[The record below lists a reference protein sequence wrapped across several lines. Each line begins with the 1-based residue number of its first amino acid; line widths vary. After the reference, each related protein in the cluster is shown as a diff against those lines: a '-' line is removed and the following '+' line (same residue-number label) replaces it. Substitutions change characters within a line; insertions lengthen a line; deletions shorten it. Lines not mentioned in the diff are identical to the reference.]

1 MMTERTTASGAIQ
14 TLSSFR
20 WVLLSIAGLTFLL
33 LAVSIFVFVKPR
45 TTIRSAI
52 DVGFVSVY
60 GKDELVDT
68 PELVAKR
75 IPAVYAPA
83 VLSEMAKK
91 DVPAATLGA
100 LQNSTAES
108 IGRTVALQS
117 VTDPSAEADAKE
129 FQQKVLD
136 RIIEDQKWRSNFLR
150 EAGAARTVLAKQS
163 ADELAQQITDDQK
176 AIDELKALSDEFRVS
191 LRAQREDLASQQLQR
206 HASQQSDPAFADDNT
221 QLHGPREL
229 ISAQLNLLGN
239 LTIERTE
246 LARELMAARV
256 LHEARKSELA
266 RAQLAARSVT
276 ETRVTL
282 APESMATTAGSR
294 RLGFLFIA
302 AVASVLAAFA
312 AAAVLHNFV
321 VTQT

>member
-1 MMTERTTASGAIQ
+1 MMTESTTASGALQ
-14 TLSSFR
+14 TLSSYR
-20 WVLLSIAGLTFLL
+20 WTLLSIAGLTFLL
-33 LAVSIFVFVKPR
+33 LAVSILVLVKPR
-45 TTIRSAI
+45 ATIRSAI
-52 DVGFVSVY
+52 EIGFVSVN

-117 VTDPSAEADAKE
+117 VTNPSAEADAKE

-136 RIIEDQKWRSNFLR
+136 RIIEDQKWRSSFLR
-150 EAGAARTVLAKQS
+150 EAVAARTVLAKRS
-163 ADELAQQITDDQK
+163 ADELGQQITDDQK
-176 AIDELKALSDEFRVS
+176 ASDELKALSDEFRDS
-191 LRAQREDLASQQLQR
+191 LRVQREDLASQQLQR
-206 HASQQSDPAFADDNT
+206 RASQQSDPAFADDT
-221 QLHGPREL
+221 RLRGPREL
-229 ISAQLNLLGN
+229 ISAQLSLLGN
-239 LTIERTE
+239 LAIERGE
-246 LARELMAARV
+246 LARGLLAARV
-256 LHEARKSELA
+256 QRGARENDLA
-266 RAQLAARSVT
+266 NAQLAERSAT

-282 APESMATTAGSR
+282 APESMVTPAGSR

-302 AVASVLAAFA
+302 AIASILVAFA
-312 AAAVLHNFV
+312 AAALLHNFAA
-321 VTQT
+321 TRH